1 CPFNRIYCRLH
12 GFTANCERGKY
23 TATCHFCHKV
33 LQNTALTRLALHRQT
48 CDEQRRKDLA
58 TETLES
64 YIDNRHQIKIQ
75 KISAEDEDQLAS
87 DNGGKEI
94 IVQVNAIK
102 SKPRIRRFNICLLQ
116 IQQILDATDNGKAKK
131 ARKSVLVKE
140 ETRQSAEPEEEE
152 HMEEQHLEE
161 QHLEYEITEPAFIDE
176 SKEDYI
182 LQEPLEDSN
191 NGSAIFLEPRPRN
204 NLAALKAEKMRAE
217 IRHYQSKTKFLKTE
231 TDNLKLER
239 TLALLKIQKLRLEI
253 DSLRG

>member
-1 CPFNRIYCRLH
+1 MPRKKSEDFYRLH

-94 IVQVNAIK
+94 IVQ
-102 SKPRIRRFNICLLQ
+102 

-176 SKEDYI
+176 SKE
-182 LQEPLEDSN
+182 EPLEDSN